1 MKRSES
7 SSRERLIEAC
17 LGKWVGFGEIE
28 MQEGPWWN
36 GAKSRV
42 SEKHC
47 PVPSTGQ
54 CLVPVTGSWGR
65 VQGKPGCGFSF
76 LPSGTK
82 MFQTNIFYSCSTISE
97 KLKVTF
103 QGLSILE
110 KKIFFS
116 EFSKPGRTIKVFK
129 HLSFKK

>member
-1 MKRSES
+1 MALS
-7 SSRERLIEAC
+7 S
-17 LGKWVGFGEIE
+17 
-28 MQEGPWWN
+28 
-36 GAKSRV
+36 V
-42 SEKHC
+42 SGKHC

-54 CLVPVTGSWGR
+54 YLVPVTGSWGR
-65 VQGKPGCGFSF
+65 VTGKARIGFSF
-76 LPSGTK
+76 LPLGTK
-82 MFQTNIFYSCSTISE
+82 MFQTNIFYSCSAISE

-129 HLSFKK
+129 HLSF